1 MYYSHCALECVKGS
15 FLALVREPLGEDFLL
30 RFDYVHTIED
40 ASERFP
46 DAPPTAGFLR
56 LLLMLTLQPYCVP
69 S

>member
-1 MYYSHCALECVKGS
+1 MYYSHFDLGCVKGG
-15 FLALVREPLGEDFLL
+15 FLALVGEPLGEDFLL

-46 DAPPTAGFLR
+46 DCWLSSAPLDVDSTA
-56 LLLMLTLQPYCVP
+56 YCIR